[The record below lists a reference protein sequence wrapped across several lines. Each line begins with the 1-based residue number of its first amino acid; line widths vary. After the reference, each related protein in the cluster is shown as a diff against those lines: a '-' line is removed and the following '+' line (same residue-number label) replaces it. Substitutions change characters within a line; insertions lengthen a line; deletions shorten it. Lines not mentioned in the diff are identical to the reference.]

1 MDIQNKPSGGFPPI
15 YILNHELKKEI
26 EQNKNREFS
35 SVDMSVNIKDV
46 LKAKSDKKPLFE
58 I

>member
-1 MDIQNKPSGGFPPI
+1 MNFIDKPTGGFPPI
-15 YILNHELKKEI
+15 LILNPELKKEI

-35 SVDMSVNIKDV
+35 SVEMSVNIKDV
-46 LKAKSDKKPLFE
+46 LKAKSEKKPLFE

>member
-1 MDIQNKPSGGFPPI
+1 MDKPTGGFPPI
-15 YILNHELKKEI
+15 YILNPELKKEI

-35 SVDMSVNIKDV
+35 SVNMSVNIKDV
-46 LKAKSDKKPLFE
+46 LKAKSEKKPLFE